1 MAQVTGGS
9 DFDFVWEER
18 VNVSLALLREAADAI
33 AARGSSALQPVL
45 VVESLLAVLFNPLP
59 ANSIWGRPQ
68 WPVRFFDDK
77 SQLPRSASESLDQL
91 EAPRPRPD
99 SDEVVA
105 ALTSVVV
112 SATTSWGL
120 GDPES
125 PNTRIVLQELLDILW
140 RRRLIPRP
148 PGKAYP
154 RGV

>member
-1 MAQVTGGS
+1 MARKNTSVVTGRQDTVIRSGLPAIQTCYTLFSEWQVTGGS

-77 SQLPRSASESLDQL
+77 SQPPRSASESLDHWK
-91 EAPRPRPD
+91 RP
-99 SDEVVA
+99 
-105 ALTSVVV
+105 
-112 SATTSWGL
+112 G
-120 GDPES
+120 
-125 PNTRIVLQELLDILW
+125 
-140 RRRLIPRP
+140 
-148 PGKAYP
+148 
-154 RGV
+154 RGRTPMK